1 MTKEPP
7 VIYLL
12 HGEDEFGIAQFV
24 SELKSKLGD
33 SSLLEMNLTQLDGR
47 SLTQDDLVTSTN
59 AMPFLA
65 KRRLVVLSHPLA
77 YAKSLNDHQK
87 FLDFLDRIPL
97 TTALVLVVDHAL
109 TTERDIRREKYHWL
123 ESWARQRRERVFLRL
138 FKIPK
143 GASMARWIQARA
155 KELGGQFD
163 YQAASLLATLVG
175 EDSRSA
181 DQEIQKLLVYVNDQR
196 PVGFDDVEHLT
207 SYDLEGDIFA
217 LVDAL
222 GNRNGKTAS
231 MMFHRLLESDDPL
244 RIFGM
249 IVRQFRLLLLS
260 RELLDAGNS
269 EKDITG
275 QLGIHPYVAQKV
287 SDQSRGYDLSSLESI
302 YRTLLEMDRAIKSSQ
317 MEASL
322 AMDVFIA
329 ERA

>member
-1 MTKEPP
+1 MAKAPP

-33 SSLLEMNLTQLDGR
+33 SSLVEMNFTELDGR
-47 SLTQDDLVTSTN
+47 ALAQDDLVTSTN

-77 YAKSLNDHQK
+77 YAKSFHDHQK
-87 FLDFLDRIPL
+87 FLEFLDRIPL

-109 TTERDIRREKYHWL
+109 TTERDLRREKYHWL
-123 ESWARQRRERVFLRL
+123 ESWARQRGDRVFLRL
-138 FKIPK
+138 FNIPM
-143 GASMARWIQARA
+143 GASMARWIQSRA

-163 YQAASLLATLVG
+163 YQAASLLASLVG
-175 EDSRSA
+175 EDTRLA

-196 PVGFDDVEHLT
+196 PVGYDDVEHLT
-207 SYDLEGDIFA
+207 SYELEGDIFA

-222 GNRNGKTAS
+222 GQRNGKTAS

-249 IVRQFRLLLLS
+249 IVRQFRLLLLA
-260 RELLDAGNS
+260 REVLDAGGTDR
-269 EKDITG
+269 DIAG
-275 QLGIHPYVAQKV
+275 RLGIHPYVAQKV
-287 SDQSRGYDLSSLESI
+287 TDQSRGFALSALECT
-302 YRTLLEMDRAIKSSQ
+302 YRTLLEIDQAIKTSQ
-317 MEASL
+317 MESTL

-329 ERA
+329 EQT